1 MAVNAHNYKGIYY
14 EDNTQKYTDPSTGAH
29 FKHSSMVEK
38 LEKIAIFRD
47 KEQRMENKRKLTSK
61 SRSSSKKRSVKFKD
75 DSPVKPLMAR
85 VNTLDSQSS
94 HYVPGVNTEESKD
107 DVHHLIM

>member
-38 LEKIAIFRD
+38 LEKIAIF
-47 KEQRMENKRKLTSK
+47 
-61 SRSSSKKRSVKFKD
+61 
-75 DSPVKPLMAR
+75 
-85 VNTLDSQSS
+85 
-94 HYVPGVNTEESKD
+94 
-107 DVHHLIM
+107 